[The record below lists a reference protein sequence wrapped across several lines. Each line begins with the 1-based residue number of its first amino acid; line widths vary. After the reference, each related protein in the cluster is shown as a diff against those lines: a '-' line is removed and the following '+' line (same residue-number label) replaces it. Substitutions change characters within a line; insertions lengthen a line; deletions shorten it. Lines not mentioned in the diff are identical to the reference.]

1 MGRIYKAEVAGRW
14 VYPKRRGYRLAC
26 CDCGLVHI
34 VNFKLRRD
42 RIGRGKI
49 LMQFYRDMR
58 ATAAMRRA
66 KNVLPFGRGN
76 GAGDRAA
83 RAIALVRRFV
93 IYPHIGSLSFQ
104 SVEPVE
110 VGCCD
115 CEKARADARAFLRE
129 IDGGTPEEKS

>member
-93 IYPHIGSLSFQ
+93 INPY
-104 SVEPVE
+104 
-110 VGCCD
+110 D
-115 CEKARADARAFLRE
+115 CEKALADARAFLRE
-129 IDGGTPEEKS
+129 FDDGTPKEES